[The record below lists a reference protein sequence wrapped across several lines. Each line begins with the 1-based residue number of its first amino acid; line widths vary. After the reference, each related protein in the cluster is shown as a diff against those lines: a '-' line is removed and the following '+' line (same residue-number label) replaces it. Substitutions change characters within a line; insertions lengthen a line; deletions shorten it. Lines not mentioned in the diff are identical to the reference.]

1 MGLIETFF
9 NGEILIRAFPIL
21 FRGLGNTL
29 LLGFVAIVCGC
40 ISGLMLCLMRLY
52 APKPVRLLT
61 IGYIDIFRAVPIL
74 VVLIL
79 LYYALPFVGIRL
91 SSFAAAAI
99 ALSAVLA
106 AFTAEVCRAG
116 IENVPRGQ
124 FEAAASLGLNFRLTM
139 WKIILPQAL
148 RMVVPPQTSNCVS
161 IFKDTALASTVAM
174 PDLLKQ
180 ATDAQAMMANPT
192 PLIGAAIIYLLM
204 LWPMVR
210 LVSFLEERSKTQ
222 RTAH

>member
-1 MGLIETFF
+1 MGLVETFF
-9 NGEILIRAFPIL
+9 NGEILVSAFPIL
-21 FRGLGNTL
+21 LRGLGNTL
-29 LLGFVAIVCGC
+29 LLGSVAIVFGC
-40 ISGLMLCLMRLY
+40 IWGLLLCLLRLY
-52 APKPVRLLT
+52 APKPVRLLA
-61 IGYIDIFRAVPIL
+61 IGYIDILRAVPIL

-91 SSFAAAAI
+91 SSFASAAI
-99 ALSAVLA
+99 ALSAVLG

-116 IENVPRGQ
+116 IENVPPGQ

-161 IFKDTALASTVAM
+161 IFKDTALASVVAM

-192 PLIGAAIIYLLM
+192 PLIGAAIIYLAL

-210 LVSFLEERSKTQ
+210 LVSHLEERSKAQ
-222 RTAH
+222 RVAR

>member
-1 MGLIETFF
+1 
-9 NGEILIRAFPIL
+9 
-21 FRGLGNTL
+21 
-29 LLGFVAIVCGC
+29 
-40 ISGLMLCLMRLY
+40 
-52 APKPVRLLT
+52 
-61 IGYIDIFRAVPIL
+61 
-74 VVLIL
+74 
-79 LYYALPFVGIRL
+79 
-91 SSFAAAAI
+91 
-99 ALSAVLA
+99 
-106 AFTAEVCRAG
+106 
-116 IENVPRGQ
+116 VPRGQ